1 MKRSFKGS
9 VMLNP
14 VPVVLVTSRNKEGK
28 VNVFTVAW
36 TGTICTKPPMLSI
49 SVRKERLSHH
59 YITETGEFTINLPTK
74 EMVKQVDYCGVR
86 SGLREDKIEK
96 MGFRMAEGVEI
107 SVPSIADCPVNIE
120 CRVTQVIPL
129 GSHDLFLAE
138 VLHCGVEEKLIDQD
152 NKIHFETANLM
163 YYSHGEYY
171 PTVKKSIGNFGFS
184 VRKKKRKNTCNL
196 KKKRIK

>member
-1 MKRSFKGS
+1 MDGDHLYKASYVIDFGAKGETVS
-9 VMLNP
+9 SLYY
-14 VPVVLVTSRNKEGK
+14 RNRRIY
-28 VNVFTVAW
+28 NQSSD
-36 TGTICTKPPMLSI
+36 L
-49 SVRKERLSHH
+49 
-59 YITETGEFTINLPTK
+59 
-74 EMVKQVDYCGVR
+74 KQVDYCGVR